1 MNRRLQLRHLLAR
14 QWVIFTVTLFS
25 GFALLAVLLS
35 FMLEDS
41 FIDQR
46 LDDVASS
53 QRFDAHPLPAQ
64 FSRYPLDQAP
74 LELQQNMHNASI
86 GSIRE
91 FRMDSG
97 QYLHV
102 RLSEN
107 ESGERF
113 FLAYDV
119 SDQLF
124 VNTALQ
130 NVWPLLLSIIVLLAA
145 LAWYLANRFSRHVA
159 EHARTLIL
167 QLGACDDVAT
177 MQQLAQSQTVF
188 EFAELARLNAEALQR
203 HVDSLNREKETL
215 AFLSHELRTPMQSIQ
230 NSVDLLES
238 QRDHRAAFERLQRAS
253 RRLQRAAHSILWL
266 ASNSKR
272 TTTEPC
278 AVRSILASLINE
290 FSSLAATRQQ
300 HMICQADDIDWP
312 MPTEIIETVIAN
324 VLLNAIQHGDSG
336 EIHIALTSEALT
348 IRNPAASVAN
358 NEGFGLGLQIVQRLL
373 EAFGFGLRYQ
383 HDNGVVEIRIAADTV
398 DIDICY

>member
-1 MNRRLQLRHLLAR
+1 MNQRLQLRHLLAR

-53 QRFDAHPLPAQ
+53 QRFDAQPLPTQ

-74 LELQQNMHNASI
+74 LELQQNMDKASI

-91 FRMDSG
+91 FRMDNG
-97 QYLHV
+97 RYLHV

-124 VNTALQ
+124 VNTALHRT
-130 NVWPLLLSIIVLLAA
+130 WPLLLSIVLLLAA
-145 LAWYLANRFSRHVA
+145 LAWYLANRFSRQVA
-159 EHARTLIL
+159 EHARTLIQ

-177 MQQLAQSQTVF
+177 MRALAQSQTVF

-230 NSVDLLES
+230 NSVDLLNH
-238 QRDHRAAFERLQRAS
+238 QRDHQAAFERLQRAS

-266 ASNSKR
+266 ASSSKR
-272 TTTEPC
+272 ATTKPC
-278 AVRSILASLINE
+278 AVQPILASLINE
-290 FSSLAATRQQ
+290 FSSLATTRQQ
-300 HMICQADDIDWP
+300 QMICQAEDTDWP

-336 EIHIALTSEALT
+336 EIHIALTTEALT

-373 EAFGFGLRYQ
+373 QPFAFGLSYQ
-383 HDNGVVEIRIAADTV
+383 HDNGVVEIRIAADIV